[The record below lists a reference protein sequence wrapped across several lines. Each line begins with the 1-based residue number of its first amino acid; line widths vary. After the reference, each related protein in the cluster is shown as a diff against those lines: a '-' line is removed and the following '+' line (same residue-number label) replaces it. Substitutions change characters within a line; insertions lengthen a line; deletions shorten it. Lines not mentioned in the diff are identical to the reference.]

1 MSPRDRRRVYL
12 CAGLYAEGS
21 SDYHFLS
28 PLISRLLDDVAA
40 RLFTSECDVLDTV
53 GIDAPWVKGS
63 RAERFVEAVK
73 HEGEGCTLF
82 VIHTDGAGDPRKAR
96 ENNVVP
102 SSEAFL
108 AKGDNRPVVACV
120 PVHEVEAWL
129 LTDPEAFRTA
139 LGGSSLVL
147 PPEPEREPDPKATLK
162 RLLEESGVRRP
173 PERLFALFGERVRF
187 ETLRVLPAF
196 KAFETELTK
205 AVRQIARPD
214 ERPDPA

>member
-1 MSPRDRRRVYL
+1 MIYL

-28 PLISRLLDDVAA
+28 PLISRLLDTVGS
-40 RLFTSECDVLDTV
+40 RLFPSECEVADTV

-63 RAERFVEAVK
+63 RADRFVAAAG
-73 HEGEGCTLF
+73 HAGEGCTLF
-82 VIHTDGAGDPRKAR
+82 IVHTDGAGAPRRAR

-102 SSEAFL
+102 SREAL
-108 AKGDNRPVVACV
+108 QAAGDERPVVACV

-139 LGGSSLVL
+139 LGGSAAPAL

-162 RLLEESGVRRP
+162 RVLVESGVRRP
-173 PERLFALFGERVRF
+173 PERLFALFGGRVRF
-187 ETLRVLPAF
+187 ETLRTLPAF
-196 KAFETELTK
+196 AAFETEVEA
-205 AVRQIARPD
+205 AVRAVAR
-214 ERPDPA
+214 AYGHSSHA

>member
-1 MSPRDRRRVYL
+1 MIYL

-21 SDYHFLS
+21 SDYYFLS
-28 PLISRLLDDVAA
+28 PLITRLLDAVGA
-40 RLFTSECDVLDTV
+40 RLFPSECEVAETV
-53 GIDAPWVKGS
+53 GIDAPRVKGP
-63 RAERFVEAVK
+63 RAERFVAAAE

-102 SSEAFL
+102 GREAL
-108 AKGDNRPVVACV
+108 RAKGDTRPVVACV

-139 LGGSSLVL
+139 LGSTPTL
-147 PPEPEREPDPKATLK
+147 PHEPEREPDPKATLK
-162 RLLEESGVRRP
+162 RLLEENGVRRP

-187 ETLRVLPAF
+187 ETLRALPAF

-205 AVRQIARPD
+205 AIRQIARPD
-214 ERPDPA
+214 ERPGLP